1 MNLLLLL
8 LIVLPLTAAEFSF
21 DAKWKRPIR
30 PDTQGVLSIG
40 EKGISFRPRKDGK
53 PLLTWVFEDVQH
65 LDRASPTEVAV
76 QSYRDSVVRMGRDRW
91 YRFVLVNGTLSDE
104 LYQMVVARIGKP
116 ATDRVVSEPP
126 GTELEIPA
134 KHVRLLKGSQGTLY
148 FTPQWIM
155 YSTDAPGE
163 SRKWRLDRDV
173 AAVWSSDPYRFEVHA
188 LSGSEAFVRR
198 PSVHRFSLK
207 RPLDSA
213 FYTRLKMKLYRLR
226 GTR

>member
-8 LIVLPLTAAEFSF
+8 LMVLPLTAAEFSF

-30 PDTQGVLSIG
+30 PDAEGVLRIG
-40 EKGISFRPRKDGK
+40 EKGISFLPQKEGKRP
-53 PLLTWVFEDVQH
+53 LAWAFEDVQH
-65 LDRASPTEVAV
+65 LDRISPAEVAI
-76 QSYRDSVVRMGRDRW
+76 QTYMDSLVRLGRDRW

-104 LYQMVVARIGKP
+104 LYQKVVARIGKP
-116 ATDRVVSEPP
+116 ATDRVVSEPR
-126 GTELEIPA
+126 GAELAIPA
-134 KHVRLLKGSQGTLY
+134 KHIRLLKGSQGTLY

-155 YSTDAPGE
+155 YSTEAPGE

-173 AAVWSSDPYRFEVHA
+173 VAVWSSDPYRFEVHA
-188 LSGSEAFVRR
+188 LGGSEAFVRR

-213 FYTRLKMKLYRLR
+213 LYTKLKMKLYRLR
-226 GTR
+226 GVR